1 MLNVT
6 FGVDLDGY
14 HPLENSPLC
23 GEITLGPLGLLGL
36 LETRLALNSPSTNE
50 ACRIV
55 QYRACLKD
63 ADDGRRF
70 YSDSF
75 TADPQTTASTLLQ
88 WRDTWVAA
96 GWQGTCAA
104 TDAATLRDLAAVEAL
119 ATGRLAPG
127 VGDRLRTV
135 LATLRGNPLS
145 DLTIRLIEDP
155 VALPWLWREIL
166 ALLGATIDSPSFLST
181 PQAPPDTDLHR
192 LQEAL
197 CLRQATTLQ
206 GDGTVVLL
214 TAHNETLL
222 ARAVS
227 QIVHHK
233 LEATANPWFGPL
245 ATTLLQGGQAG
256 ILDTVFAG
264 DDGPRTGQSE
274 LSCWRP
280 PLQVLPLALSL
291 LWEPLDPYRL
301 LEFLTHP
308 VGPLPR
314 GVRSRLAPVVAAQP
328 GVGGEA
334 WRAAV
339 DELIAEASARKDHD
353 PAAGELLR
361 RRIDFWLAPQRHD
374 PATGAP
380 LTLLAERCA
389 EIARWAG
396 AAAEHTATS
405 PAEQSLLYA
414 ASAQAGQACDA
425 LDLLRRSGEQ
435 RLNRLQLERILD
447 QVTAAG
453 APLGSQRAELGHIP
467 VRSSPGAVIEPVERL
482 IWWQFTEPTLPS
494 RSPWSGVERAQLT
507 AAGINLPSNQQLLAG
522 LSGQWLL
529 PVLAAK
535 QQIILAVPRTL
546 RGEATR
552 HHPLRDLIET
562 LVGKSLPHIEIG
574 EALAHQPGA
583 GQLRLTGDQVPA
595 RDLPAPKRWWELP
608 RPELLGPRE
617 KPESYSSLEKF
628 IGSPYQ
634 WVLNYKAGLYPARIE
649 RIDPVTQRGNLLH
662 HLIERLFAG
671 GCDWRQANQDIVQTW
686 GRAACEQ
693 LLREE
698 GANWLL
704 PGRIKERQDLIQIA
718 GMTVWQLVRAL
729 RAAKVCTAVTEQE
742 VTGSFTGGE
751 LTGFIDLLV
760 TNEHGDE
767 AVIDLKWGGT
777 SYRKDLLKENQ
788 ALQLALYAYLRQKQG
803 RWPAQAFFILQEGRL
818 LAQDQRFFPTAEIC
832 APVNP
837 NSCAQS
843 LWVDFEKTWRW
854 RREQLNKGWIE
865 VTVVGTQADGN
876 SVSPGL
882 IIAECNDRFND
893 FDALT
898 GWPEGA

>member
-1 MLNVT
+1 MLTIT
-6 FGVDLDGY
+6 FGADLDGY
-14 HPLENSPLC
+14 QPINMTCLC
-23 GEITLGPLGLLGL
+23 GEVTLGPLGLLGL
-36 LETRLALNSPSTNE
+36 LETRLALLSPPAKD
-50 ACRIV
+50 ACRVV
-55 QYRACLKD
+55 QYRACLKA

-70 YSDSF
+70 YSESF
-75 TADPQTTASTLLQ
+75 AADPQTTASTLLQ

-96 GWQGTCAA
+96 GWQGTCA
-104 TDAATLRDLAAVEAL
+104 TSDAATLKDLAAVEAL
-119 ATGRLAPG
+119 TTGQLAPG
-127 VGDRLRTV
+127 IGDRLRAV
-135 LATLRGNPLS
+135 LTTLRVNPLS
-145 DLTIRLIEDP
+145 DLTIRLVHDS
-155 VALPWLWREIL
+155 VTLPWLWREIL
-166 ALLGATIDSPSFLST
+166 GFLGATMTPLGFLSS
-181 PQAPPDTDLHR
+181 PQAQPGTDLDR

-197 CLRQATTLQ
+197 RLRQATTLQ

-233 LEATANPWFGPL
+233 LDGKANPWFGPL
-245 ATTLLQGGQAG
+245 ATTLLQGGQSG

-314 GVRSRLAPVVAAQP
+314 GIRSRLAPVVAEQP
-328 GVGGEA
+328 GIGGPE
-334 WRAAV
+334 WREVV
-339 DELIAEASARKDHD
+339 DTMIAEAIARKDHD
-353 PAAGELLR
+353 PAAGEVLR
-361 RRIDFWLAPQRHD
+361 RRIDFWLAPERHD

-396 AAAEHTATS
+396 AAAERPATS
-405 PAEQSLLYA
+405 LAEQSLLYA

-435 RLNRLQLERILD
+435 RLTRLQLERLLD

-453 APLGSQRAELGHIP
+453 APLAGQRAELGHIS
-467 VRSSPGAVIEPVERL
+467 VRTAPGAVIEPVERL
-482 IWWQFTEPTLPS
+482 LWWQFTEPALPS
-494 RSPWSGVERAQLT
+494 RSPWSSTERAQLE
-507 AAGINLPSNQQLLAG
+507 AAGVRLPSNQALLAEI
-522 LSGQWLL
+522 SGQWLQ

-535 QQIILAVPRTL
+535 QQIIFAVPRTL

-562 LVGKSLPHIEIG
+562 LTGKSFPHIEIS
-574 EALAHQPGA
+574 EALAHDPGA
-583 GQLRLTGDQVPA
+583 CQLRLAGDQIPA
-595 RDLPAPKRWWELP
+595 RNLPAPQRWWELS
-608 RPELLGPRE
+608 RPELLGPRD

-628 IGSPYQ
+628 IYSPYQ
-634 WVLNYKAGLYPARIE
+634 WVLNYKAGLYSARIE

-662 HLIERLFAG
+662 HLVERLFAG
-671 GCDWRQANQDIVQTW
+671 GCDWRVADQGAVQAW
-686 GRAACEQ
+686 GRDACEQ

-742 VTGSFTGGE
+742 VSGSFAGGE

-760 TNEHGDE
+760 TNEHGTE
-767 AVIDLKWGGT
+767 AVIDLKWGGA
-777 SYRKDLLKENQ
+777 SYRKDLLKKNQ

-818 LAQDQRFFPTAEIC
+818 LAQDQRYFPTAEIC
-832 APVNP
+832 APADP
-837 NSCAQS
+837 DAGAQS

-854 RREQLNKGWIE
+854 RREQLDKGWIE
-865 VTVVGTQADGN
+865 VTVTGTAADEK

-882 IIAECNDRFND
+882 IIEECNDRFND